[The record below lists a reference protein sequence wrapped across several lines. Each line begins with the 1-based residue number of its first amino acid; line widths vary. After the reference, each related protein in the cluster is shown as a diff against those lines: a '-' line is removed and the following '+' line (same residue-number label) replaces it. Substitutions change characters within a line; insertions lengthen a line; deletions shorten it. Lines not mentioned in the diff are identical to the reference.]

1 VIESVTNHRLIA
13 SAAFFVSVER
23 IMKWGHLVL
32 PSVAAGGAGVLG
44 WLFKGAN
51 IEGAVSPGSMAGI
64 AVTSL
69 IAGVAFFQHVQA
81 AWAAAGGKLDGRVTN
96 EEARAVINAAATDL
110 KLPQTLASLADDLA
124 PQAAALT
131 NGLIQWM
138 SATFTDNKP
147 PAQSTPDKVAL
158 LMNAQQA
165 IAWELA
171 NDKEGAIAVAK
182 VLERLHSVW
191 NTAPVQTPATIP
203 AA

>member
-1 VIESVTNHRLIA
+1 
-13 SAAFFVSVER
+13 
-23 IMKWGHLVL
+23 MKWGHLVL
-32 PSVAAGGAGVLG
+32 PSIAASGAGVLG

-51 IEGAVSPGSMAGI
+51 IDGAVSPGTLGGI
-64 AVTSL
+64 VITSL
-69 IAGVAFFQHVQA
+69 VAGVAFFQHVQA
-81 AWAAAGGKLDGRVTN
+81 AWSAAGGKLDGRVTD
-96 EEARAVINAAATDL
+96 EEARAVIHAAATDL
-110 KLPQTLASLADDLA
+110 KLPEKFIPLAEDFA

-191 NTAPVQTPATIP
+191 NTTPVQTPATTS